1 MRYCYESLSEYLKGN
16 HTRTQIKEFL
26 QKFGW
31 NPILTSDEAGTYFT
45 LEVPANRG
53 DLFSLLGLAK
63 ALVPAGNF
71 SVESPSFSVQE
82 KSDRTISVKVENV
95 DDCPLYSGRIV
106 EGIMPA
112 PSPAW
117 LSSAVERAG
126 FRSINN
132 VVDVTNLVFVE
143 YGQPLH
149 AFDLSKVKE
158 GIVVRRARAS
168 ETITTLDGVNRTL
181 GEEVLLI
188 ADTLTPIGIAGIM
201 GGADSE
207 ITSATQA
214 IFLESASFHP
224 VRIRKGARFLGH
236 STEASQRFEKSVDL
250 TLVIEALDRAAFLME
265 TVCGGRVGPRI
276 VRGSRIEKEKKIR
289 LDTRRVSHFLG
300 CDIPSSFLIDLFEK
314 LRFSVSG
321 KNILTVTVPPGRT
334 DLEREEDL
342 IEEVARYYGYD
353 AIPETL
359 PCAEISSTVSSSFYE
374 KEEKVKD
381 FSVRTGF
388 TEVSNL
394 GLVSKDEAHFFG
406 GTGPEIINPLSLN
419 FAFLRGSLLPEL
431 LRNLKE
437 NFSYRTERLSL
448 FETGKYFF
456 SDYTERLGLALAA
469 MNEGDFYTFKGR
481 VESILSFLEA
491 KDLRWDRED
500 ISEGVSIPF
509 SSSGELLGSIYIPS
523 PDFLQQF
530 DLENESIFLC
540 QIDLE
545 KIFAIPSVSSR
556 CEPLSTLPL
565 IRRDLSLIIPKKV
578 RWHEVEET
586 LYSSLLPSGLSEIR
600 VCDIYEGK
608 HIPEDSTGAT
618 VSFSF
623 QNDGSLTREGVDAL
637 LHTTLATLDNLFSI
651 RIRE

>member
-16 HTRTQIKEFL
+16 HTLAQIKEL
-26 QKFGW
+26 LRKFGW
-31 NPILTSDEAGTYFT
+31 NPTLTSDEAGSYFT

-63 ALVPAGNF
+63 ALLPAGNF
-71 SVESPSFSVQE
+71 SVEAPSFSVQE
-82 KSDRTISVKVENV
+82 KSDRTISVEVENV

-106 EGIMPA
+106 EDIMPA

-126 FRSINN
+126 FRSVNN
-132 VVDVTNLVFVE
+132 IVDVTNLVFVE

-149 AFDLSKVKE
+149 AFDLSKVNG

-276 VRGSRIEKEKKIR
+276 VRGSRVEKEKKIR

-300 CDIPSSFLIDLFEK
+300 CDIPSSFLRDLFEK
-314 LRFSVSG
+314 LHCMVSG

-374 KEEKVKD
+374 KEERVKD

-406 GTGPEIINPLSLN
+406 GSGAEIINPLSLN
-419 FAFLRGSLLPEL
+419 FAFLRGSLLSEL

-437 NFSYRTERLSL
+437 NFSYRTERVSL
-448 FETGKYFF
+448 FETGKCFF
-456 SDYTERLGLALAA
+456 SDYTERLALALAA

-481 VESILSFLEA
+481 VESILSLLEA

-523 PDFLQQF
+523 PDFLQRF

-545 KIFAIPSVSSR
+545 KLFAIPSISSR
-556 CEPLSTLPL
+556 CKALSTLPL

-578 RWHEVEET
+578 RWQEVEET
-586 LYSSLLPSGLSEIR
+586 LYTSLLSSGLSEIR

-623 QNDGSLTREGVDAL
+623 QNDGSLTREGVDTL
-637 LHTTLATLDNLFSI
+637 LYTTLATLDKLFAI